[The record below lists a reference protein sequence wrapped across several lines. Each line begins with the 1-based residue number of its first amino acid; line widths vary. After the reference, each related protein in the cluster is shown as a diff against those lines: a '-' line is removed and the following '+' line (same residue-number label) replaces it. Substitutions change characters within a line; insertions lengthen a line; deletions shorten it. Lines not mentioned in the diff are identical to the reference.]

1 MPDRL
6 RSLTYSV
13 PWNLG
18 LLLAGSAIFAF
29 GLKTV
34 ALPYG
39 LITGGF
45 SGLGL
50 LLYYVTGLLSPGA
63 WYFALNVPII
73 ILGWFLVS
81 RRFVLY
87 TLFGMLS
94 MSAFMELIPWSV
106 QLENKFL
113 AVMAGGAI
121 MGAGAGIALRSL
133 GSVGGT
139 DIIAI
144 ILYERYNFR
153 VGQVNFAFN
162 LLVFAAGL
170 FFLDVNDVL
179 YSLAMVF
186 IVAAVVEY
194 FLGMFNQRQMVII
207 ISARHAEIAE
217 AVKTQVRR
225 GVTLL
230 HGLGAYSGQPKE
242 VILTVIHNIQLKRLE
257 EIIYRIDP
265 QAFTIVGNTLNV
277 LGKGFS
283 QRKQY

>member
-6 RSLTYSV
+6 RGLTYSV

-63 WYFALNVPII
+63 WYFALNVPVIV
-73 ILGWFLVS
+73 LGWFFVS

-94 MSAFMELIPWSV
+94 MSAFMELMPWSV